1 MIAFT
6 RNRALLTVN
15 GVLAV
20 GIGVIALLWPSITAR
35 IFAFLVGALFL
46 IEGLFDFFSRGR
58 AGLYTWTAIIQG
70 VVGIVIALLL
80 VLMPGAALRIV
91 VLMIAVWLLI
101 RGTLHLFVGFENRG
115 YPGFPMLA
123 GGTGVMSVIVGLLLL
138 FRPEAG
144 IVAFS
149 WLVGIYAI
157 LTGVFS
163 LMWAQRLKEVGPE
176 M

>member
-6 RNRALLTVN
+6 RNRTLLTVS

-20 GIGVIALLWPSITAR
+20 AIGVAALLWPSITAR
-35 IFAFLVGALFL
+35 IFAFLVGAFFL
-46 IEGLFDFFSRGR
+46 TEALVDFFSRGR
-58 AGLYTWTAIIQG
+58 MRLYTWTAIVQG
-70 VVGIVIALLL
+70 GVGIVIALLL

-91 VLMIAVWLLI
+91 VLLIAVWLLI
-101 RGTLHLFVGFENRG
+101 RGALHLFAAFENRSH
-115 YPGFPMLA
+115 PGFPMIA
-123 GGTGVMSVIVGLLLL
+123 TGTGVMSVIVGLLLL

-163 LMWAQRLKEVGPE
+163 LMWAQRLKENGPE
-176 M
+176 V